1 VPTEAYEWETQNPL
15 RDQVTFLEDNSFSTE
30 KHCCK
35 SCGEEGEC
43 DSNKAGATHIQTSM
57 AMGNQQGAEGG
68 AWTGGI
74 SRDPWQRVKLGG
86 GGGGGG
92 EKKKKHVTTAEMRK
106 KTCGPEVT
114 AWLVDQLIAFGATYS
129 QKAKSIQDYEQ
140 GPYLDS
146 LLMTPRSTSG
156 APLVF
161 GPPTTPLEL
170 RAGHMLAFI
179 SGEGNFNE
187 EGFFVVKDPK
197 SGEKCPVNCDETVW
211 LCDMCVDDSVPED
224 ISFGF
229 VGSYYFAP
237 STLESAADLFAQ
249 VSGLIVRAIKHLRF
263 SWESDTPQ
271 AHAGWEVGFKLH
283 DKWKRQIPAMSW
295 MRANT
300 WHQTYEDIV
309 EDLCKELKTKKD
321 IKQHKCAKCKLKKE

>member
-1 VPTEAYEWETQNPL
+1 MIRYRSTPRCTSLRVPLCCDDCAQGAPRLLEHGLIRALTWAVAQCGIHTLCFPRSGSGLELRPQPCTRGGVVPTEAYEWETQNPL

-92 EKKKKHVTTAEMRK
+92 EKKKRHVTTAEMRK

-146 LLMTPRSTSG
+146 LLMTPRRHRGHHRCSVLRRLLNG
-156 APLVF
+156 AQ
-161 GPPTTPLEL
+161 TT
-170 RAGHMLAFI
+170 
-179 SGEGNFNE
+179 
-187 EGFFVVKDPK
+187 
-197 SGEKCPVNCDETVW
+197 
-211 LCDMCVDDSVPED
+211 
-224 ISFGF
+224 
-229 VGSYYFAP
+229 
-237 STLESAADLFAQ
+237 
-249 VSGLIVRAIKHLRF
+249 
-263 SWESDTPQ
+263 
-271 AHAGWEVGFKLH
+271 
-283 DKWKRQIPAMSW
+283 
-295 MRANT
+295 
-300 WHQTYEDIV
+300 
-309 EDLCKELKTKKD
+309 
-321 IKQHKCAKCKLKKE
+321 